1 MSEQARN
8 QDARQFFGEGL
19 PYVQSGPWPGLLIV
33 IEGTDGV
40 GRTTQVNLL
49 REWLEVQGYGVIETG
64 WTRSKLIGGALTE
77 AKKGHTLT
85 RITHTLMYATDFA
98 DRQEYQILPALR
110 NGFIVLADRYVYTA
124 FARAVVR
131 GVPRE
136 YVRDLF
142 GFALVPDLVFYLRIG
157 VQSLIRRVL
166 ASDRMN
172 YWESGMDLNLGPD
185 LYDSFKK
192 YQGMILKEFDRLS
205 EEFGFVRVD
214 GNRKPHAIQAV
225 LRQRVAE
232 LLEER
237 NMNPPTGTLEPTPP
251 RRISARGRSA

>member
-1 MSEQARN
+1 MNDDVPDR
-8 QDARQFFGEGL
+8 RFFGEGL
-19 PYVQSGPWPGLLIV
+19 PYLPSGPWPGLLIV
-33 IEGTDGV
+33 VEGTDGV
-40 GRTTQVNLL
+40 GRSTQVTLL

-110 NGFIVLADRYVYTA
+110 SGFIVLADRYVYTA

-131 GVPRE
+131 GVEPD

-142 GFALVPDLVFYLRIG
+142 GFALVPDLVFYLRLS
-157 VQSLIRRVL
+157 VPALIRRVL
-166 ASDRMN
+166 AGERMN
-172 YWESGMDLNLGPD
+172 YWESGMDLNLGAD
-185 LYDSFKK
+185 LYDSFRK
-192 YQGMILKEFDRLS
+192 YQSLLIRQFDRLS
-205 EEFGFVRVD
+205 EEFGFITVD
-214 GNRKPHAIQAV
+214 AHKKPDVIQAV
-225 LRQRVAE
+225 LREHVAK

-237 NMNPPTGTLEPTPP
+237 ELPPSAAPIEGETLVDAASASIGT
-251 RRISARGRSA
+251 

>member
-1 MSEQARN
+1 MNRSADEN
-8 QDARQFFGEGL
+8 KFFGEGL
-19 PYVQSGPWPGLLIV
+19 PYLNLKGSFPGLLIV

-49 REWLEVQGYGVIETG
+49 REWLEVQGFGVIETG
-64 WTRSKLIGGALTE
+64 WTRSKLIGNALTE

-131 GVPRE
+131 GVNAD
-136 YVRDLF
+136 YVHDLF
-142 GFALVPDLVFYLRIG
+142 GFAIKPDLVFYLRLG
-157 VQSLIRRVL
+157 VPALIRRVL
-166 ASDRMN
+166 TCDRMN
-172 YWESGMDLNLGPD
+172 YWESGMDLNLGAD

-192 YQGMILKEFDRLS
+192 YQSRLAREFDKMA
-205 EEFGFVRVD
+205 EEYDFITVD
-214 GNRKPHAIQAV
+214 AHKRPLTIHKV
-225 LRQRVAE
+225 LRKEVDK

-237 NMNPPTGTLEPTPP
+237 NMSPVNPALDE
-251 RRISARGRSA
+251 